1 MGKNFIGLY
10 RRLGDKILESTI
22 EGTPA
27 RIPKPK
33 RYKIGRNCEAVSP
46 AKLTLLIDVDIK
58 TFFIKLFSMILNQIK
73 QLSSSKLWMI

>member
-1 MGKNFIGLY
+1 MGLCLL
-10 RRLGDKILESTI
+10 RCDKSLDRIM

-46 AKLTLLIDVDIK
+46 AKLNLLTSNGIRI
-58 TFFIKLFSMILNQIK
+58 FFFYNEVIYEHSRLAQTIA
-73 QLSSSKLWMI
+73 

>member
-1 MGKNFIGLY
+1 MGLY
-10 RRLGDKILESTI
+10 LRLGDNNLEITI

-46 AKLTLLIDVDIK
+46 AKLTLLIHVDIK
-58 TFFIKLFSMILNQIK
+58 TFLSLNYF
-73 QLSSSKLWMI
+73 L